1 MPLQFVIFKMRPKL
15 GRILLRGDTMP
26 KHKSCRQKTVKEYD
40 VNGTRYI
47 VTAHFKTQGSTA
59 TDHIRRMI
67 DYATKE
73 NIKRKF

>member
-1 MPLQFVIFKMRPKL
+1 
-15 GRILLRGDTMP
+15 MP

-40 VNGTRYI
+40 INGTRYI

-59 TDHIRRMI
+59 ADYIRHMI